1 MVTTPIW
8 YGGVGMG
15 KRRYVGLP
23 EEIVKRIEKVKAL
36 QGYDSVADF
45 VKDACRRRLE
55 EISQFKDP
63 LEA

>member
-1 MVTTPIW
+1 MR
-8 YGGVGMG
+8 

-23 EEIVKRIEKVKAL
+23 EEIVKRIETVKEQ

-55 EISQFKDP
+55 EISQFHDP
-63 LEA
+63 LVEAQG

>member
-1 MVTTPIW
+1 MR
-8 YGGVGMG
+8 

-23 EEIVKRIEKVKAL
+23 EEIVKRIEAIKGQ

-63 LEA
+63 LGAKP